1 MGSRFPGAAESGW
14 SSLFRATKTRAG
26 WLGCW
31 TQIWSSSACGE
42 NRRWRCGGFTR
53 RLQARSSSPAKVLA
67 ELLHGAAKSAK
78 PVEIRRAVESFVAP
92 FAVLWPTL
100 ATVEQYVRIRAEL
113 ESKGTVIGEADF
125 WIAAAALTP
134 SAVLVTNNA
143 GEFFRVPGLTVEDWT
158 RP

>member
-1 MGSRFPGAAESGW
+1 M
-14 SSLFRATKTRAG
+14 
-26 WLGCW
+26 
-31 TQIWSSSACGE
+31 
-42 NRRWRCGGFTR
+42 
-53 RLQARSSSPAKVLA
+53 
-67 ELLHGAAKSAK
+67 
-78 PVEIRRAVESFVAP
+78 
-92 FAVLWPTL
+92 
-100 ATVEQYVRIRAEL
+100 RIRAEL